1 MASRDIKDC
10 HPDLQALIPAF
21 KAKCKEK
28 GFDVLIYCTY
38 RSNAEQDML
47 YAIGRTTVGD
57 KVTNAKAG
65 QSAHNFTIDGKPAS
79 KAFDA
84 VPCLAGKPLWNNYT
98 LINLMGQAGEDV
110 GLEWAGNWISF
121 KEKVHFQ
128 LKGSK

>member
-10 HPDLQALIPAF
+10 HPELQKLIPLF
-21 KAKCKEK
+21 VAKCKEL

-38 RSNAEQDML
+38 RSGEEQNQL
-47 YAIGRTTVGD
+47 YAIGRTTLGK

-65 QSAHNFTIDGKPAS
+65 QSKHNFTIDGKPAS

-84 VPCLAGKPLWNNYT
+84 VPSIGGKPLWNDYAA
-98 LINLMGQAGEDV
+98 IDLMGKAGEAV
-110 GLEWAGNWISF
+110 GLEWAGSWISF

-128 LKGSK
+128 IKD